1 MDKKEVSKPKRITSG
16 FKNKQDRE
24 TVGKIALDLRNEYK
38 ADDVAPVSDIG
49 ENTTRSTMEE
59 LWIAV
64 ERGRQ
69 ATDITG
75 SFYVCI
81 VQRKDKLL
89 TNVIRQQFFYRQSC
103 PTPTYLTSVFFYDR
117 DNDELLYH
125 WSLPSKE
132 RCFQMYNNK
141 ELVPPEEYQL
151 LSFVIDFF
159 EGRLDRTAQELN
171 GEIKPDPLAIV
182 F

>member
-1 MDKKEVSKPKRITSG
+1 MDKKEVKPKRITSG
-16 FKNKQDRE
+16 LKNKQDRE
-24 TVGKIALDLRNEYK
+24 TVGKIALDLRSEYK
-38 ADDVAPVSDIG
+38 ADDIAPVEDIG
-49 ENTTRSTMEE
+49 KNSTKSTMEE

-64 ERGRQ
+64 DRGRHEL
-69 ATDITG
+69 TG

-81 VQRKDKLL
+81 IQRKDKIL
-89 TNVIRQQFFYRQSC
+89 TNVIRQQFFYRKSC
-103 PTPTYLTSVFFYDR
+103 PTPTYLTSVFFYNR
-117 DNDELLYH
+117 DNDELLFY

-141 ELVPPEEYQL
+141 EFVPPEEYQL
-151 LSFVIDFF
+151 LGFVIDFI

-171 GEIKPDPLAIV
+171 GEINPDPLAIV